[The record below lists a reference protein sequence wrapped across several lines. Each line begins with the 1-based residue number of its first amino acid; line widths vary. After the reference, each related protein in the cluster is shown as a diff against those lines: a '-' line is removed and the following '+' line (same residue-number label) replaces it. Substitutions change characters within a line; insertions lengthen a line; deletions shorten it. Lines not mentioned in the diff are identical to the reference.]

1 MAEMATTFFVDSEV
15 DEIEVSLLRLT
26 RRTLSLKVI
35 TDSSS
40 IIKKKKFDTFPDSLR
55 HFILHLQETSDTWFL
70 FCFWSQKLVY
80 LIKYR
85 LGLENKQDHVQHQ
98 QWIPN
103 DD

>member
-40 IIKKKKFDTFPDSLR
+40 IIKKKKKFDTFPDSLR
-55 HFILHLQETSDTWFL
+55 HFILHLQETSDTIG
-70 FCFWSQKLVY
+70 FCFVFEVKS
-80 LIKYR
+80 
-85 LGLENKQDHVQHQ
+85 
-98 QWIPN
+98 
-103 DD
+103 